1 MRLKDESIKYILDLQ
16 KSVLPL
22 IYCCANK
29 ERLKVL
35 DAILKYMFSI
45 RGLVDLFSFLPEYMP
60 FFFPGGTV
68 AFRMVRIVRIFRL
81 FRINYYF
88 YTF

>member
-35 DAILKYMFSI
+35 ENTARHYSGKI
-45 RGLVDLFSFLPEYMP
+45 
-60 FFFPGGTV
+60 
-68 AFRMVRIVRIFRL
+68 AFRDNVFNNDLDKINTLLIFSLCSFVPRYLESPKARIA
-81 FRINYYF
+81 
-88 YTF
+88 